1 MWAPPR
7 RETTRDHCP
16 AARRQRAR
24 RGRSRFARDVG
35 ACHGIGTIDQWPM
48 ARVVADAR
56 PVRRDPRR
64 CLCDQ
69 ARRRAARSVAV
80 PAHRRAVRQHGAAT
94 CADDSAHHSRLED
107 RQAAHDPGC
116 HLRDG
121 DHIVVCNARPAGE
134 RDNPW
139 PRNLRV
145 HPTAMVERGRE
156 RQTCNAREATRR
168 EIAGYWPDLV
178 AMWPAYDRH
187 YRATGDRSIF
197 ILDWSGWG

>member
-1 MWAPPR
+1 MPRTLGRFAGSRAGVWAIKHVDAPLDLWLYR
-7 RETTRDHCP
+7 RTGGRFVSTGRPLAPMILLTTRGWRTGKP
-16 AARRQRAR
+16 R
-24 RGRSRFARDVG
+24 
-35 ACHGIGTIDQWPM
+35 TT
-48 ARVVADAR
+48 
-56 PVRRDPRR
+56 PVF
-64 CLCDQ
+64 
-69 ARRRAARSVAV
+69 
-80 PAHRRAVRQHGAAT
+80 
-94 CADDSAHHSRLED
+94 
-107 RQAAHDPGC
+107 

-139 PRNLRV
+139 PRNLRA